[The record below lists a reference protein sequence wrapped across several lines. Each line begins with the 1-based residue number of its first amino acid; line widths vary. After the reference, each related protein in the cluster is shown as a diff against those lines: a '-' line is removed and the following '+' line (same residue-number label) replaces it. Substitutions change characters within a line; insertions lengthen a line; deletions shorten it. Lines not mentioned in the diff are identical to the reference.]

1 MWNGKYSHKP
11 PLEYG
16 LDFDLKVGTPIRA
29 ARKGIVFKV
38 KSDSNKSGADRS
50 YLKDANYI
58 KIKHSD
64 NTYALYAHLKYQGVI
79 VKENQKVEE
88 NELIGYSGNTGFS
101 DSPHLHFEIYQDDEN
116 KYKRRSLPV
125 TIATHIGPLLGL
137 ELAKSYRAVKNDKP
151 CP

>member
-1 MWNGKYSHKP
+1 MSK
-11 PLEYG
+11 
-16 LDFDLKVGTPIRA
+16 I
-29 ARKGIVFKV
+29 
-38 KSDSNKSGADRS
+38 KSDSNKSG
-50 YLKDANYI
+50 KDKSFINSANYI

-64 NTYALYAHLKYQGVI
+64 NTFALYAHLKYQGV
-79 VKENQKVEE
+79 VVEENQKVKE

-101 DSPHLHFEIYQDDEN
+101 DSPHLHFEIYHEEKN

-137 ELAKSYRAVKNDKP
+137 ELGKSYRAVKNEKP